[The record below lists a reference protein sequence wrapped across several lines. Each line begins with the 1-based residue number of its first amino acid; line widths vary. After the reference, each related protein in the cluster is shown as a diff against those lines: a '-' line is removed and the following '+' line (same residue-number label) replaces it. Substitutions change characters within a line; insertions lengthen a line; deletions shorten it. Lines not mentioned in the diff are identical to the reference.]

1 MESLDNRNQDAV
13 NAMSEGRTFAPT
25 SDYNGTWE
33 AVDASE
39 MQIPLTAEP
48 GKPFIGPDGEVYCIA
63 DSNPEFTGIQQ
74 NLNNAIPTP
83 SSIIQMTPIVQ
94 PIALVPYASQNQPLL
109 QYDPN
114 SRPPEIIE
122 TKYKR
127 KPYPV
132 ISGLACALSAIG
144 IALILILFVISKA
157 SGKLSSVNG
166 IEIISSFFASF
177 GQNASGVYYDNF
189 MKGVEGFT
197 EKLVVYGIPIIEIL
211 MIVLFIVLIVKY
223 FRRLVIAQSP
233 RNFSIV
239 AFVNVILSVVQMF
252 LIFGA
257 AKMLNEETTLGEFF
271 SGKAQI
277 GIGIGV
283 WVTLVI
289 SLLILILPAFTNK
302 KAYVVDNEQDND
314 TYYFED

>member
-1 MESLDNRNQDAV
+1 MDSLDNRNQGAV
-13 NAMSEGRTFAPT
+13 NGVPAGVRNNVPA

-122 TKYKR
+122 TRYKR

-132 ISGLACALSAIG
+132 ICGLACALAAIG
-144 IALILILFVISKA
+144 IALLLILSLVGKA
-157 SGKLSSVNG
+157 AGEFS
-166 IEIISSFFASF
+166 
-177 GQNASGVYYDNF
+177 ASGVDVISSCLASLGIGSTNGAYYENVIEPF
-189 MKGVEGFT
+189 GNGFAVIM
-197 EKLVVYGIPIIEIL
+197 LPIVDLII
-211 MIVLFIVLIVKY
+211 IVLFVVLIVKY

-233 RNFSIV
+233 RNFSFV
-239 AFVNVILSVVQMF
+239 AFAAVILSVVQLF
-252 LIFGA
+252 LLFGV
-257 AKMLNEETTLGEFF
+257 AKVLDEETGLGDFF
-271 SGKAQI
+271 SGNAQS
-277 GIGIGV
+277 GIGIGA

-289 SLLILILPAFTNK
+289 SLLIWILPAFTNK
-302 KAYVVDNEQDND
+302 KAFVVDDSENRE
-314 TYYFED
+314 TYYFDD

>member
-1 MESLDNRNQDAV
+1 MDSLDKRNQDAV
-13 NAMSEGRTFAPT
+13 SGMTGGVRTNVPA
-25 SDYNGTWE
+25 SDYNGAWE

-63 DSNPEFTGIQQ
+63 DSNPEFNGIQQ

-122 TKYKR
+122 TRYKR

-132 ISGLACALSAIG
+132 ICGLACAFAALG
-144 IALILILFVISKA
+144 IALLLILSLVGKA
-157 SGKLSSVNG
+157 AGEFS
-166 IEIISSFFASF
+166 
-177 GQNASGVYYDNF
+177 ASGVDVISSCLASLGIGSTNGAYYENVIQPF
-189 MKGVEGFT
+189 GKGFA
-197 EKLVVYGIPIIEIL
+197 VVALPIVDLII
-211 MIVLFIVLIVKY
+211 IVLFVVLIIKY

-233 RNFSIV
+233 RNFSFV
-239 AFVNVILSVVQMF
+239 AFAAVILSVVQLF
-252 LIFGA
+252 LLFGV
-257 AKMLNEETTLGEFF
+257 AKTLNSETGLGDFF
-271 SGKAQI
+271 SGKAQSGV
-277 GIGIGV
+277 GIGA

-289 SLLILILPAFTNK
+289 SLIIWILPAFTNK
-302 KAYVVDNEQDND
+302 KAFVIDDSENME
-314 TYYFED
+314 TYYFDD

>member
-1 MESLDNRNQDAV
+1 MDSLDKRNQDAV
-13 NAMSEGRTFAPT
+13 SGMADTGRTPVPT
-25 SDYNGTWE
+25 NDYNGTWE

-74 NLNNAIPTP
+74 GLNNAIPTP

-122 TKYKR
+122 TRYKR

-132 ISGLACALSAIG
+132 ICGLACAFAALG
-144 IALILILFVISKA
+144 IALLLILFLVGKA
-157 SGKLSSVNG
+157 SGEFSATGVDV
-166 IEIISSFFASF
+166 ISSFLASLGIGSTNGAYYENVIEPYGKGFAVM
-177 GQNASGVYYDNF
+177 A
-189 MKGVEGFT
+189 
-197 EKLVVYGIPIIEIL
+197 LPIVNLIL
-211 MIVLFIVLIVKY
+211 IVLFVVLIIKY

-233 RNFSIV
+233 RNFSFV
-239 AFVNVILSVVQMF
+239 AFAAVILSVVQLF
-252 LIFGA
+252 LLFGV
-257 AKMLNEETTLGEFF
+257 AKVLDPETGLGDFF
-271 SGKAQI
+271 SGNGQCGV
-277 GIGIGV
+277 GIGA
-283 WVTLVI
+283 WVTLVV
-289 SLLILILPAFTNK
+289 SLLIWILPVFTNK
-302 KAYVVDNEQDND
+302 KAFIVDNSENNE